1 MAKDQVERRQ
11 AAREKARQI
20 AQAQANREKRAK
32 TILWSGIGVVV
43 VAVIAVIVV
52 LIVQSSRPAV
62 GPVSMVNGGVT
73 LTKGDDGAVAVAHP
87 SDKENVPEGL
97 PAYDTG
103 KQKDDAAHVDVYM
116 DFQCPACK
124 NFEDANGASLAKLM
138 ESGDITVTY
147 HPVSILDGASGGNK
161 FSTRAANAFMCV
173 ADAKN
178 DDKLVGVLQGIFAQQ
193 PEEGGNGMEDD
204 QLLDILKKAEVDL
217 DAKTTALEEQ
227 PSVRDCVTNTSFEKY
242 VQQSTKVAQDKDLHG
257 TPRIQVNGKDI
268 EPKVWSNPQAFG
280 RTLLEETGQIGG
292 EKKN

>member
-32 TILWSGIGVVV
+32 TILWSGIAVVV
-43 VAVIAVIVV
+43 IAVIAVIVV

-73 LTKGDDGAVAVAHP
+73 LAKGDSGNTVVAHP

-97 PAYDTG
+97 PAYDSG
-103 KQKDDAAHVDVYM
+103 KQKDDAAHVDVYL

-124 NFEDANGASLAKLM
+124 NFEDSNGAALSKLM

-161 FSTRAANAFMCV
+161 FSTRAANAFMCA

-178 DDKLVGVLQGIFAQQ
+178 DGALMDVLQGIFAQQ

-204 QLLDILKKAEVDL
+204 QLLGILEQAGVDL

-242 VQQSTKVAQDKDLHG
+242 VQQSTKTAQDRDLEG
-257 TPRIQVNGKDI
+257 TPRIQVNGKDV
-268 EPKVWSNPQAFG
+268 EPKVWANPQAFG
-280 RTLLEETGQIGG
+280 RTLLEATGQIGG
-292 EKKN
+292 KK

>member
-32 TILWSGIGVVV
+32 TILWSGIAVVV

-62 GPVSMVNGGVT
+62 GPAAMVNGGVT
-73 LTKGDDGAVAVAHP
+73 LTQGEKGTTVVAHP
-87 SDKENVPEGL
+87 TDKENVPDGL

-103 KQKDDAAHVDVYM
+103 KQKDNAAHVDVYL

-124 NFEDANGASLAKLM
+124 NFEDTNGAALTKLM

-161 FSTRAANAFMCV
+161 FSTRATNAFMCA
-173 ADAKN
+173 ADAEN
-178 DDKLVGVLQGIFAQQ
+178 DDKLVDVIQNIFAQQ
-193 PEEGGNGMEDD
+193 PEEGGSGMEDD
-204 QLLDILKKAEVDL
+204 QLLSTLEEAGVDL
-217 DAKTTALEEQ
+217 DAKTTSLEEQ
-227 PSVRDCVTNTSFEKY
+227 PTVRDCVTNVSFDKY
-242 VQQSTKVAQDKDLHG
+242 VQQATKTAQDRDLQG
-257 TPRIQVNGKDI
+257 TPRIQVNGEDV
-268 EPKVWSNPQAFG
+268 EPKVWANPQSFG
-280 RTLLEETGQIGG
+280 RTLLEATGQIGG
-292 EKKN
+292 DKKN

>member
-32 TILWSGIGVVV
+32 TILWSGIAVVV
-43 VAVIAVIVV
+43 IAVIAVIVV
-52 LIVQSSRPAV
+52 LIVQSSRPAG

-73 LTKGDDGAVAVAHP
+73 LAKGDSGNTVVAHP

-97 PAYDTG
+97 PAYDSG
-103 KQKDDAAHVDVYM
+103 KQKDDAAHVDVYL

-124 NFEDANGASLAKLM
+124 NFEDSNGAALSKLM

-161 FSTRAANAFMCV
+161 FSTRAANAFMCA

-178 DDKLVGVLQGIFAQQ
+178 DGALMDVLQGIFAQQ

-204 QLLDILKKAEVDL
+204 QLLGILEQAGVDL

-242 VQQSTKVAQDKDLHG
+242 VQQSTKTAQDRDLEG
-257 TPRIQVNGKDI
+257 TPRIQVNGKDV
-268 EPKVWSNPQAFG
+268 EPKVWANPQAFG
-280 RTLLEETGQIGG
+280 RTLLEATGQIGG
-292 EKKN
+292 KK